1 MDINNYLEKIVENL
15 VDQITANVLSRVDIT
30 IASIVNSRLASYDY
44 NTQIKE
50 VATAAFEK
58 KAAEYTIDP
67 KKLELKIVDKI
78 NETITSVQSTAGELI
93 NQQISKHIAATD
105 FQRAVTDSVSAI
117 VADSMKDFVFP
128 EKSISLSSIN
138 FSSDTTTGDFL
149 DGGIIKNFSST
160 GIDDRATNVALT
172 ILDEATVVE
181 NNLLTKDLT
190 VEGSMTING
199 EFVVNGE
206 VPENSKFYKDLVSST
221 TNSVV
226 HNLDGMLFTNYSAL
240 VYEQIKANGLD
251 LNRVTFNGTEIIK
264 DNNLAPSIRESNLQ
278 KLGILKELQVEGESL
293 LSQTL
298 YVSGNR
304 VGVNTIEP
312 SATLSVWD
320 DEVEIT
326 ISKKQKDTGL
336 IASPRY
342 QKLVLSSNNKDNIT
356 LETDG
361 SVSIN
366 QLNIGNMKFTESDS
380 PPNYVSTRGHVV
392 WNNNPNLGGPLGW
405 ICLGDSRWANFGI
418 ID

>member
-15 VDQITANVLSRVDIT
+15 VDQITANVFLRVDST
-30 IASIVNSRLASYDY
+30 IAGIVNARLSSYDY
-44 NTQIKE
+44 ATQIKE
-50 VATAAFEK
+50 VAANALEK
-58 KAAEYTIDP
+58 KVSEYTIDP

-78 NETITSVQSTAGELI
+78 NETIKEVQSNAGELI
-93 NQQISKHIAATD
+93 DKEISKHIAATD
-105 FQRAVTDSVSAI
+105 FQRAVTDSVATL
-117 VADSMKDFVFP
+117 VADNMRSFVFP
-128 EKSISLSSIN
+128 QDSIPLSSIN
-138 FSSDTTTGDFL
+138 FNSSSVSGDFI

-190 VEGSMTING
+190 VEGAMTING
-199 EFVVNGE
+199 EFIVNGE
-206 VPENSKFYKDLVSST
+206 VSENSKFYKDLVTNT
-221 TNSVV
+221 TNTVV
-226 HNLDGMLFTNYSAL
+226 NNLDGMLFTNYSAL

-251 LNRVTFNGTEIIK
+251 LNRLTFNGTEVIVG
-264 DNNLAPSIRESNLQ
+264 NNLAPSIRESNLQ
-278 KLGILKELQVEGESL
+278 KVGILKELQVEGESF

-304 VGVNTIEP
+304 IGINTIEP

-320 DEVEIT
+320 DEVEVT

-336 IASPRY
+336 ISAPRQ
-342 QKLVLSSNNKDNIT
+342 QKLVLSSNNKDNLT

-361 SVSIN
+361 SVTIN
-366 QLNIGNMKFTESDS
+366 QINMGNMKFTEASS
-380 PPNYVSTRGHVV
+380 PPTYTSQRGHVV

-405 ICLGDSRWANFGI
+405 ICLGEARWANFGI